1 MQGTLF
7 PDSDKGNVFLKFNN
21 INLTW

>member
-21 INLTW
+21 INLT